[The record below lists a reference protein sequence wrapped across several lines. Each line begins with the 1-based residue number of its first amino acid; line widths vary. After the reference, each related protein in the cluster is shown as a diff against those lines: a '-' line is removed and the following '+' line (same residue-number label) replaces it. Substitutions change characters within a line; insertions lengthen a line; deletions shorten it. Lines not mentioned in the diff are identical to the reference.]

1 MPDTI
6 FNCSLNLTPF
16 IKFSNYLDDRD
27 REGVFKFRHLSRGDR
42 GVRQVSVP
50 ITDH

>member
-1 MPDTI
+1 MPDVSL
-6 FNCSLNLTPF
+6 NCSLNQASS
-16 IKFSNYLDDRD
+16 IKFSAYLDDRD

-42 GVRQVSVP
+42 GVRQVPVP